1 MFKFTMSKFK
11 YFINHLLSEGV
22 SRWGRLALVAVFALI
37 VFGTAGVAVAS
48 SESNAGSSARISNV
62 QRLVTINDN
71 GTERTILTR
80 ATTVENALKDA
91 NITTSADDDIEP
103 KINAKLDNT
112 SARINIYRA
121 RPIVV
126 IDGARTVRVVTM
138 AQSPTAIAAVA
149 GIKLYPEDKTS
160 TEPVRN
166 ILAAGGA
173 GLQMNIARAK
183 VVNLKLYGQESDMR
197 THAATVRE
205 FLNEKKIALGP
216 DDVVSLDL
224 NTEITDQMSLEVW
237 RNGIQTITV
246 DEEIAFEVEQV
257 RDMNRE
263 VGYREVKEA
272 GVVGQR
278 SVVYEIEMKNGEEI
292 SRREIQSVVTKQ
304 PTKQIEIIGVKVK
317 LGLGLTKSKGVN
329 QFQDSGGVIHRETYY
344 DLPMSR
350 VMQNCGQGG
359 YYTVR
364 DDGVKVDRDGYV
376 IIAANLNLY
385 PRCSVVETSVGLG
398 KVYDTGGFA
407 TVHPHG
413 WDIATDWSNYDGR

>member
-1 MFKFTMSKFK
+1 MSKFK
-11 YFINHLLSEGV
+11 YLINHLLGEAGV
-22 SRWGRLALVAVFALI
+22 SAMVKLTLAAVFALI
-37 VFGTAGVAVAS
+37 IFGTTGIAMAS
-48 SESNAGSSARISNV
+48 SESSADNSAKVSNA
-62 QRLVTINDN
+62 QRLITINDN

-80 ATTVENALKDA
+80 ATTVGDALKDA

-103 KINAKLDNT
+103 KINAKLDGT
-112 SARINIYRA
+112 SVKINIYRA

-126 IDGARTVRVVTM
+126 VDGARTVRVVTM
-138 AQSPTAIAAVA
+138 AQSPTAVAAVA
-149 GIKLYPEDKTS
+149 GIKLYPEDKTA

-173 GLQMNIARAK
+173 GLQMSITRAK
-183 VVNLKLYGQESDMR
+183 VVNMKLYGQASEMR

-205 FLNEKKIALGP
+205 FLNEKKVALGP

-224 NTEITDQMSLEVW
+224 NTKITDGMNLEVW

-263 VGYREVKEA
+263 VGYREIKEA
-272 GVVGQR
+272 GASGQR
-278 SVVYEIEMKNGEEI
+278 SVVYEIEMLNGEEI

-317 LGLGLTKSKGVN
+317 PGTGLTKAKGVN
-329 QFQDSGGVIHRETYY
+329 QFKDSNGVIHRETYY

-359 YYTVR
+359 HYTVR

-376 IIAANLNLY
+376 IIAANLHLY

-407 TVHPHG
+407 AVHPHG
-413 WDIATDWSNYDGR
+413 WDIATDWTNYDGR